1 MSPRTSTPPPSY
13 GPCDDFEY
21 TDYHPGT
28 SFRSTM
34 SGHKSQFYST
44 RSTTSSGQSSSNNNH
59 NNYNDYYSTEQQSSV
74 SPSQRDFTAATTTT
88 TNTRNK
94 ENPKWFSSLSFLPS
108 SVPRRVLSSSIV
120 QVASLVMIYSL
131 CMTFVMIIFCTSYVL
146 TFYDNTRRT
155 IRTSRVWSQIK
166 NSIRNRASMLGGD
179 WEEFLQKYFDQ
190 SRDGFDVNRNGHL
203 GGFSNNKK
211 NPNNFGNTS
220 KNNNNNN
227 NNSKDKEWEDWLKNT
242 MFKFMTVVVG
252 QDISNKFQQTSQST
266 FWAKQTAP
274 NASRK

>member
-1 MSPRTSTPPPSY
+1 MPR
-13 GPCDDFEY
+13 
-21 TDYHPGT
+21 
-28 SFRSTM
+28 
-34 SGHKSQFYST
+34 HKSQFYST
-44 RSTTSSGQSSSNNNH
+44 RSTTTSSGQSS
-59 NNYNDYYSTEQQSSV
+59 NNYDDYCSEQQSSV

-88 TNTRNK
+88 TTTNTRNK
-94 ENPKWFSSLSFLPS
+94 ENPKWFSSLSFIPS

-131 CMTFVMIIFCTSYVL
+131 CMTFVMIIFCTSYFL

-155 IRTSRVWSQIK
+155 IKTSRVWSQIK
-166 NSIRNRASMLGGD
+166 SGIRNRASMLGGD

-203 GGFSNNKK
+203 GGFSNQK
-211 NPNNFGNTS
+211 NFNG
-220 KNNNNNN
+220 N

-252 QDISNKFQQTSQST
+252 QEISNKFQQTTQSSS
-266 FWAKQTAP
+266 FWAKQTTP
-274 NASRK
+274 NANRK